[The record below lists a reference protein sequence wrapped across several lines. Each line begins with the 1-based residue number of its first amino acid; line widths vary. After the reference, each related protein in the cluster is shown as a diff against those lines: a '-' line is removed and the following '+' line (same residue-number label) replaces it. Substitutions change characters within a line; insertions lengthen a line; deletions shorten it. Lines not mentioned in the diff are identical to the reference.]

1 MRRWKLR
8 TRVVLAAAVAMLIG
22 VVGLEIV
29 VQAILG
35 RELHQQLD
43 HTLQQRA
50 ADVDE
55 IAEAHPG
62 TLRPRDVAGDP
73 PTVGTDV
80 EVLNS
85 HGKEIVSTHPG
96 ERLLP
101 SRAISDEVLQS
112 RQARFAT
119 VRVGD
124 QQLRVYIHP
133 LERQP
138 LAGGDPGGG
147 GVVVV
152 AASTDAID
160 DGLANARWFTL
171 IAGIAAAAIAAI
183 ACLIMTTR
191 ALRPLSQLNA
201 DVMEVQR
208 TADPTRRIA
217 SEPTGDE
224 LEQLARALN
233 AMLEALQRAR
243 EVERRFVADASHEM
257 RTPLTALRG
266 NAAYLSRHGADADA
280 AAFHDLESDMERLA
294 QLLERLLALAREDA
308 AGQPSEP
315 VMVYD
320 VLDRFSTD
328 PRVELRAEE
337 GLVVRAD
344 ADAIE
349 RALTNLIENAKLYG
363 PADAPIVLS
372 AERDGEDV
380 VLTVTD
386 AGDGIPDATIE
397 LATTRFWRG
406 SNSIGHDGA
415 GLGLGLVR
423 VTAERHGGSFTID
436 GASFSIRLPAVTEP
450 LPQLGA

>member
-1 MRRWKLR
+1 
-8 TRVVLAAAVAMLIG
+8 VVLAAAVAMLIG

-55 IAEAHPG
+55 IAEEHPDQ
-62 TLRPRDVAGDP
+62 LRPNDLSGDP
-73 PTVGTDV
+73 RAIGTDV
-80 EVLNS
+80 EVFDSSGNV
-85 HGKEIVSTHPG
+85 IVSTHPG
-96 ERLLP
+96 GLLP
-101 SRAISDEVLQS
+101 PSHALYHEVMRT
-112 RQARFAT
+112 RQPRLAT
-119 VRVGD
+119 VHVGD
-124 QQLRVYIHP
+124 QQLRVYLHP
-133 LERQP
+133 LESQTHLP
-138 LAGGDPGGG
+138 GGDPGGG

-152 AASTDAID
+152 AASTDAIE
-160 DGLANARWFTL
+160 DGLASARWLTL
-171 IAGIAAAAIAAI
+171 VAGIAAAAVAAL
-183 ACLIMTTR
+183 ACLVMTTR
-191 ALRPLSQLNA
+191 ALRPLTQLNA

-224 LEQLARALN
+224 LDQLATALN
-233 AMLEALQRAR
+233 AMLAALQRAR

-280 AAFHDLESDMERLA
+280 GAFHDLENDMDRLA

-308 AGQPSEP
+308 AGQPSQP
-315 VMVYD
+315 VAVHD
-320 VLDRFSTD
+320 ILDRFSTD
-328 PRVELRAEE
+328 PRVELNAED
-337 GLVVRAD
+337 GLMVRAD
-344 ADAIE
+344 ADAIQ
-349 RALTNLIENAKLYG
+349 RALANLIENAKLYG

-372 AERDGEDV
+372 AERDSDDV
-380 VLTVTD
+380 VLTVAD
-386 AGDGIPDATIE
+386 AGDGIPDATLD

-406 SNSIGHDGA
+406 ANSVGHDGA

-423 VTAERHGGSFTID
+423 ATAERHGGSFTID
-436 GASFSIRLPAVTEP
+436 GASFSIHLPALTEAAP
-450 LPQLGA
+450 PGS

>member
-1 MRRWKLR
+1 M
-8 TRVVLAAAVAMLIG
+8 
-22 VVGLEIV
+22 
-29 VQAILG
+29 
-35 RELHQQLD
+35 
-43 HTLQQRA
+43 
-50 ADVDE
+50 
-55 IAEAHPG
+55 
-62 TLRPRDVAGDP
+62 
-73 PTVGTDV
+73 
-80 EVLNS
+80 
-85 HGKEIVSTHPG
+85 
-96 ERLLP
+96 
-101 SRAISDEVLQS
+101 
-112 RQARFAT
+112 
-119 VRVGD
+119 RVGD

>member
-1 MRRWKLR
+1 VRRWKLR
-8 TRVVLAAAVAMLIG
+8 TRVVLAAALAMLVG

-55 IAEAHPG
+55 IAESHPKQLKPG
-62 TLRPRDVAGDP
+62 DLAGDP
-73 PTVGTDV
+73 RAIGTDV
-80 EVLNS
+80 EVIDS
-85 HGKEIVSTHPG
+85 RGTTIVSSRPG
-96 ERLLP
+96 EKLLP
-101 SRAISDEVLQS
+101 SSVHVLDS
-112 RQARFAT
+112 RGPRFAT
-119 VRVGD
+119 VHVGG
-124 QQLRVYIHP
+124 QQLRVFIHP
-133 LERQP
+133 LEKG
-138 LAGGDPGGG
+138 AGPGNGG
-147 GVVVV
+147 AVIV
-152 AASTDAID
+152 AASTDAIE
-160 DGLANARWFTL
+160 DGLASARWLTL
-171 IAGIAAAAIAAI
+171 AAGIAAAAVAAL
-183 ACLIMTTR
+183 ACLVMTTR
-191 ALRPLSQLNA
+191 ALRPLTQLNA

-224 LEQLARALN
+224 LDQLATALN

-266 NAAYLSRHGADADA
+266 NAAYLSRHGADADTD
-280 AAFHDLESDMERLA
+280 AFRDLENDMARLA

-308 AGQPSEP
+308 AGQPSQP
-315 VMVYD
+315 VAVHD
-320 VLDRFSTD
+320 ILDRFSTD
-328 PRVELRAEE
+328 PRVEVSVED
-337 GLVVRAD
+337 GLMVRAD

-363 PADAPIVLS
+363 PADTPIVLS
-372 AERDGEDV
+372 GVREADDV
-380 VLTVTD
+380 VLTVAD
-386 AGDGIPDATIE
+386 AGDGIPDATLD

-406 SNSIGHDGA
+406 ANSVGHDGA

-423 VTAERHGGSFTID
+423 ATAERHGGSFTID
-436 GASFSIRLPAVTEP
+436 GSRFSMRLPALTEVP
-450 LPQLGA
+450 PLGA